1 MPLAQQIPRVR
12 KQRDCNHQQEE
23 CGKHKSERAN
33 LLLKDR
39 LAGGVSLKRAE
50 KIKTAGDTPV
60 PPRSLLGVDP
70 VLVRNTD
77 EGTSE
82 NLDPD
87 RANSGN
93 RGI

>member
-12 KQRDCNHQQEE
+12 KQRNCNHQQEE

-39 LAGGVSLKRAE
+39 FTGGVSLEGAE
-50 KIKTAGDTPV
+50 KIETAGDTPV

-70 VLVRNTD
+70 VLVRYAD
-77 EGTSE
+77 QGTGE
-82 NLDPD
+82 NLNPD

-93 RGI
+93 RRT